1 MDILQD
7 IDLELLPS
15 KTYRL
20 VGNRILGTV
29 DGPEAIKQA
38 VDKILRTERYVYLIY
53 NGDYGVELERF
64 IGENFDFIKADLE
77 RTIEDALTA
86 DDRISGISDFEMEQ
100 TATNAL
106 GCKFTV
112 NTIEGS
118 YNQQQEVGIR

>member
-100 TATNAL
+100 TATNAS